1 MFRFLTRQFLTGL
14 ITILPITITL
24 YLIYWVIS
32 SAEKALSQVIMFLLP
47 DYMYWPGMGF
57 LAAIALIFTLG
68 ILMRLYVFKRLFKG
82 AESLL
87 YHLPVIKSIY
97 GSMHDFFHYFTPG
110 RETEFEQVVSVK
122 LDNGMEMIG
131 LITLDSAEH
140 LPTKD
145 DEDRV
150 LVYLPMSY
158 NIGGYPVIMPRRMLK
173 PIDMSMEQAMRFVLT
188 AGVAGHTKPK

>member
-24 YLIYWVIS
+24 YLLYWVITS
-32 SAEKALSQVIMFLLP
+32 TEQALSHVIKFILP

-57 LAAIALIFTLG
+57 LAAIALIFSLG
-68 ILMRLYVFKRLFKG
+68 IMMRLYVFKRLFKW

-122 LDNGMEMIG
+122 LDNGLEMIG
-131 LITLDSAEH
+131 FITVDSVEL
-140 LPTKD
+140 LPTQG
-145 DEDRV
+145 DEERV

-158 NIGGYPVIMPRRMLK
+158 NIGGYPVIIPRRMLK
-173 PIDMSMEQAMRFVLT
+173 PVDMTMEQAMRFVLT

>member
-24 YLIYWVIS
+24 YLLYWVITS
-32 SAEKALSQVIMFLLP
+32 TEQALSHVIKFILP

-57 LAAIALIFTLG
+57 LAAIALIFSLG
-68 ILMRLYVFKRLFKG
+68 IMMRLYVFKRLFKW

-131 LITLDSAEH
+131 FITVDSVEL
-140 LPTKD
+140 LPTQG
-145 DEDRV
+145 DEERV

-158 NIGGYPVIMPRRMLK
+158 NIGGYPVIIPRRMLK
-173 PIDMSMEQAMRFVLT
+173 PVDMTMEQAMRFVLT

>member
-68 ILMRLYVFKRLFKG
+68 ILMRLYVFKRLFNF
-82 AESLL
+82 
-87 YHLPVIKSIY
+87 I
-97 GSMHDFFHYFTPG
+97 
-110 RETEFEQVVSVK
+110 
-122 LDNGMEMIG
+122 
-131 LITLDSAEH
+131 
-140 LPTKD
+140 
-145 DEDRV
+145 
-150 LVYLPMSY
+150 
-158 NIGGYPVIMPRRMLK
+158 
-173 PIDMSMEQAMRFVLT
+173 
-188 AGVAGHTKPK
+188 